1 MRSTSGEHYVAL
13 DHVRAVAVMLVFS
26 WHFMHGPRGYPVPF
40 DGTPLWSPLVLF
52 DEGHVGVALFMTLS
66 GYLFAK
72 LLDGRRVNY
81 PLFFWNRLL
90 RLMPLLLLVLAI
102 HAVTEAIRA
111 RSALA
116 AVAYLLSMVPGFVL
130 PKWPNGGWSIAVELQ
145 FYLLL
150 PAILLLLRAKPWCVG
165 LLVASALI
173 FRAAYHASTGEVQI
187 LAYFTIFGRI
197 DQFVFGILAFHCRN
211 RIPGLRYWAAAAA
224 VTLIH
229 LYWWFDQRG
238 GFFLQPSFPSPS
250 LIWVVLPTLE
260 GLLFSI
266 LIAWYDRSFRP
277 KPGLVSSL
285 LSTIGEYS
293 YSIYLLHFFFA
304 FDVAAWIQLHLVDI
318 SNFYVAVPVSL
329 AVLILVLPLGYLSH
343 RFIERPFLMLR
354 RPYIRATNEPM
365 QATAE

>member
-13 DHVRAVAVMLVFS
+13 DHVRAVAVMMVFS

-81 PLFFWNRLL
+81 ALFFRNRLL
-90 RLMPLLLLVLAI
+90 RLMPLLLLVLVI
-102 HAVTEAIRA
+102 HAAAEAFRA
-111 RSALA
+111 RSAQA
-116 AVAYLLSMVPGFVL
+116 AFTYLLSMVQGFVL
-130 PKWPNGGWSIAVELQ
+130 PRWPNGGWSIAVELQ

-150 PAILLLLRAKPWCVG
+150 PAILLLLRDKPWCVG
-165 LLVASALI
+165 WIVASAII
-173 FRAAYHASTGEVQI
+173 FRAAYHALTGEVQS

-211 RIPGLRYWAAAAA
+211 LIPGLRYWAAAAA
-224 VTLIH
+224 GTLIH

-238 GFFLQPSFPSPS
+238 GFFLHPGFPSPS
-250 LIWVVLPTLE
+250 LVWVLLPTCE
-260 GLLFSI
+260 GLLFAI
-266 LIAWYDRSFRP
+266 LIAWYDQSFRF
-277 KPGLVSSL
+277 KSGLMSSL
-285 LSTIGEYS
+285 LATIGEYS
-293 YSIYLLHFFFA
+293 YSLYLLHFFFV
-304 FDVAAWIQLHLVDI
+304 FDVAAWIQSHVLDI
-318 SNFYVAVPVSL
+318 TNFYVAFPVSM
-329 AVLILVLPLGYLSH
+329 AVLILALPLGYLSH

-354 RPYIRATNEPM
+354 RPYIRASSESVQTVR
-365 QATAE
+365 